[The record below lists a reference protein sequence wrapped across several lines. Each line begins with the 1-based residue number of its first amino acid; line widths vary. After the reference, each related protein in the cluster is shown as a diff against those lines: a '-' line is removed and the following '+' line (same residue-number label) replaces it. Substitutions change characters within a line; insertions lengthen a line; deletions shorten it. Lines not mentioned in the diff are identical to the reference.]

1 MITLR
6 KSGERR
12 HERRREQEAWLTFSA
27 RDREDPLANGF
38 GSLQMLN
45 EDHLPPGTGLS
56 HRQLDAE
63 TVTYVRE
70 GTLAYEDSMGRSGM
84 IRAGEFRR
92 MTTGQG
98 LRHTETNASR
108 TDWAHV
114 FQIWVRPLE
123 PGLESSHD
131 QKRFSAAERRGV
143 LCVVASPDGRRGS
156 LRIHQD
162 TVVYSAMVDPG
173 QHIIHELSAGRSAWL
188 HVVQGE
194 ATLGDVVLTTGDGA
208 GFTAER
214 AVSCTARGSTELL
227 LLDLGTPPGISAAPG
242 LNAEERHRP
251 RRIKFRSGV
260 AAGARALAR

>member
-12 HERRREQEAWLTFSA
+12 HERRREQEAWLTFSP

-56 HRQLDAE
+56 QRHLDAE

-84 IRAGEFRR
+84 IRAGEFRQ
-92 MTTGQG
+92 MTAGQG

-114 FQIWVRPLE
+114 FQIWVRPART
-123 PGLESSHD
+123 GSESSHE
-131 QKRFSAAERRGV
+131 QKRFCAAERRGV

-162 TVVYSAMVDPG
+162 AVVYSAMVDPG
-173 QHIIHELSAGRSAWL
+173 QHIIHELSHGRSAWL
-188 HVVQGE
+188 HIVQGE
-194 ATLGDVVLTTGDGA
+194 ATLGDEVVTTGDGV
-208 GFTAER
+208 GFSAER
-214 AVSCTARGSTELL
+214 AVSCTARGPTELL
-227 LLDLGTPPGISAAPG
+227 LLDLGPASRA
-242 LNAEERHRP
+242 
-251 RRIKFRSGV
+251 V
-260 AAGARALAR
+260 AREG

>member
-1 MITLR
+1 MITRR

-12 HERRREQEAWLTFSA
+12 HQRRREQEAWLTFSS
-27 RDREDPLANGF
+27 RDREDPLADGF
-38 GSLQMLN
+38 GSLQLLN
-45 EDHLPPGTGLS
+45 EDSLPPGARLT
-56 HRQLDAE
+56 HRRLDGE
-63 TVTYVRE
+63 SVTYVRE

-92 MTTGQG
+92 MTAGQG

-108 TDWAHV
+108 TDRAHV
-114 FQIWVRPLE
+114 FQIWVRPAA
-123 PGLESSHD
+123 PALESSHE
-131 QKRFSAAERRGV
+131 QMRFSAAQRRGV

-162 TVVYSAMVDPG
+162 AVVYSAMVEPG

-214 AVSCTARGSTELL
+214 AVSCTARGPTELL
-227 LLDLGTPPGISAAPG
+227 LLDLGAAPF
-242 LNAEERHRP
+242 ERH
-251 RRIKFRSGV
+251 
-260 AAGARALAR
+260 A